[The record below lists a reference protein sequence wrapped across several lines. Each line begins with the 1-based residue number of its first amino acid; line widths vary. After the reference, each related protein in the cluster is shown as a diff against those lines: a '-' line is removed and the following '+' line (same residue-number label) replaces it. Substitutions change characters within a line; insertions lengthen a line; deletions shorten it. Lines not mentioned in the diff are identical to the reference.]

1 MTIGNLDLV
10 VFKIIKFLEMAF
22 SQNFNVLS
30 QLRKYSPR
38 SLKKGKASITPLG
51 NRKHSYRGRPQPC
64 PQIPVLLRTGI
75 APRRLPVWK
84 SSQHSTDPLTHSNV
98 YGLPIFLKWEFW
110 NKTHSFKN
118 KWYSTAF
125 PEQSMYCSITQYTN
139 PP

>member
-51 NRKHSYRGRPQPC
+51 NRKRSYRGRLQPC

-75 APRRLPVWK
+75 APRRLP
-84 SSQHSTDPLTHSNV
+84 
-98 YGLPIFLKWEFW
+98 I
-110 NKTHSFKN
+110 
-118 KWYSTAF
+118 
-125 PEQSMYCSITQYTN
+125 
-139 PP
+139 